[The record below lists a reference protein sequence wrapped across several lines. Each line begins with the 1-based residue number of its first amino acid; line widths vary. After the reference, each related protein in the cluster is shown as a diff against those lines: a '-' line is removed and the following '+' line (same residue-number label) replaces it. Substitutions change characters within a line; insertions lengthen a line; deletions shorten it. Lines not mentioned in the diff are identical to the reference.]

1 MSAVF
6 SRQTR
11 AIPAFV
17 SGSRLE
23 SASPWQFLLILLC
36 FLLMAAANLAKF
48 AVLVAIVLVAI
59 VLVAIVLH
67 ALFHTSSGLVKALTH
82 DLPHDRIPG

>member
-1 MSAVF
+1 
-6 SRQTR
+6 
-11 AIPAFV
+11 
-17 SGSRLE
+17 LE
-23 SASPWQFLLILLC
+23 SASRWQFLLILLS
-36 FLLMAAANLAKF
+36 FLLTGAANLAKF
-48 AVLVAIVLVAI
+48 AVLVAI